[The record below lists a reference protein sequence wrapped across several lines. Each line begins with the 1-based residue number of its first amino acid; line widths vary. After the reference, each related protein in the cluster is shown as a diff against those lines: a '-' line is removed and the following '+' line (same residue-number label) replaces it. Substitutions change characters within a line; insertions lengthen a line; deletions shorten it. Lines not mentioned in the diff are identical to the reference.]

1 MGAKKLFFAVKRVL
15 LMQLLAIAVIGGF
28 TWAFFGWPA
37 ARSTLFG
44 GLTAFL
50 PNLYFATRFGFSD
63 KTKTAKEI
71 VRSFYIGESIKI
83 IITAGLFILIFQLPN
98 ILFLPLFAGFIAVLM
113 VFWCALLMR
122 DIER

>member
-15 LMQLLAIAVIGGF
+15 LMQLLAIALIGGF
-28 TWAFFGWPA
+28 TLAFFGWLA
-37 ARSTLFG
+37 ARSALLG
-44 GLTAFL
+44 GLIAFL
-50 PNLYFATRFGFSD
+50 PNVYFAAKFGFSD
-63 KTKTAKEI
+63 KTRTAKDI

-98 ILFLPLFAGFIAVLM
+98 ILFVPLFAGFVSVLM

>member
-1 MGAKKLFFAVKRVL
+1 MSAKKLFFAVKRVL

-28 TWAFFGWPA
+28 ALAFFGWPA
-37 ARSTLFG
+37 ARSALFG
-44 GLTAFL
+44 GLIAFL
-50 PNLYFATRFGFSD
+50 PNLYFAAKFGFSD
-63 KTKTAKEI
+63 KTRTAKEI

-98 ILFLPLFAGFIAVLM
+98 ILFLPLFAGFISVLM

>member
-15 LMQLLAIAVIGGF
+15 LMQLLAIALIGGF
-28 TWAFFGWPA
+28 TLAFFGWPE
-37 ARSTLFG
+37 ARSALFG
-44 GLTAFL
+44 GLIAFL
-50 PNLYFATRFGFSD
+50 PNAYFAAKFGFSD
-63 KTKTAKEI
+63 KTRTAKEI

-98 ILFLPLFAGFIAVLM
+98 ILFLPLFAGFISVLM

>member
-15 LMQLLAIAVIGGF
+15 LMQLLAIAVVGAF
-28 TWAFFGWPA
+28 TWAFFGLLA
-37 ARSTLFG
+37 ARSALLG

-50 PNLYFATRFGFSD
+50 PNLYFATKFGFSD
-63 KTKTAKEI
+63 RTRTAKEI
-71 VRSFYIGESIKI
+71 VRSFYIGEVIKI

-98 ILFLPLFAGFIAVLM
+98 ILFLPLFAGFISVLM

-122 DIER
+122 ESER

>member
-28 TWAFFGWPA
+28 TWAFFGCPA

-50 PNLYFATRFGFSD
+50 PNLYFATRFGFP
-63 KTKTAKEI
+63 
-71 VRSFYIGESIKI
+71 IK
-83 IITAGLFILIFQLPN
+83 QKQQKKS
-98 ILFLPLFAGFIAVLM
+98 
-113 VFWCALLMR
+113 
-122 DIER
+122 